1 MKTIDLINLYES
13 GMSIVAIAEQ
23 YQTYPAK
30 IRRAIKKERPDFKFR
45 PKTCH
50 LSGPSNP
57 KYTGYEEI
65 QGAYFSGLKYAARRR
80 NLVFDLKIEDAWNLF
95 VQQDRKCAITKL
107 ELTFAKNNADH
118 RTGNYTASIDRID
131 NSGGYTIDNVQWV
144 HKRVNIMKGNMSMD
158 EFLTL
163 CSAVVTNQYDGQTMS
178 FEHHGTRIKK

>member
-1 MKTIDLINLYES
+1 MNAKKLIKMYES
-13 GMSIVAIAEQ
+13 GMSIAAIAEH

-30 IRRAIKKERPDFKFR
+30 IRRAIKKEQPDFKFR
-45 PKTCH
+45 TKRCY
-50 LSGPSNP
+50 LSGPKNP

-65 QGAYFSGLKYAARRR
+65 QGAYFSGLKGAARRR
-80 NLVFDLKIEDAWNLF
+80 NLVFDLKIEDVWNLF
-95 VQQDRKCAITKL
+95 VQQDRKCAITGL
-107 ELTFAKNNADH
+107 ILTLAQNNTDH

-178 FEHHGTRIKK
+178 FERHSTRIKK